1 MKDKKIIILAVILLA
16 LVGYFVWYT
25 NKTKVV
31 ERPSTAVQRA
41 ERNPQI
47 AFLRKVNKGIIAYK
61 KDNNGN
67 VPKSLDELKGKY
79 LDAKTIK
86 EAKDRNFKYKYVNAQ
101 AYRLVAPKGG
111 GAVRVAA
118 KKPGDQKKPTGA
130 AGSAPGTVPV
140 TPTKQLTTT
149 DTGWKYD
156 PTGKPDPFKPFILA
170 AAATEETP
178 AVVRRQLTPL
188 QKMPLSEIQ
197 AGLKA
202 IIWGQLGNKALV
214 EDATGKGYV
223 VQEGTYVGQHDGI
236 VKKIYQDRIIVEE
249 YRRDPV
255 KNRLEP
261 TEVVLK
267 LKKVE
272 TEEK

>member
-16 LVGYFVWYT
+16 LVGYYVWYSQ
-25 NKTKVV
+25 KTKPVESKGKVV
-31 ERPSTAVQRA
+31 DLASISPDQALLKKLNRA
-41 ERNPQI
+41 I
-47 AFLRKVNKGIIAYK
+47 SKYRKE
-61 KDNNGN
+61 NGS

-79 LDAKTIK
+79 LDAKSVDNAHK
-86 EAKDRNFKYKYVNAQ
+86 RNFQYQYGNAES
-101 AYRLVAPKGG
+101 YRIILPKGK
-111 GAVRVAA
+111 APVALA
-118 KKPGDQKKPTGA
+118 SKKPGGEKKPTGA
-130 AGSAPGTVPV
+130 SSSSGSAATTSPEVS
-140 TPTKQLTTT
+140 TT

-156 PTGKPDPFKPFILA
+156 PTGKPDPFKAFILA
-170 AAATEETP
+170 SAATEETP
-178 AVVRRQLTPL
+178 TVVRRQLTPL

-249 YRRDPV
+249 YRRDPA

-272 TEEK
+272 VEE

>member
-1 MKDKKIIILAVILLA
+1 MKDKKTIVLAVVLLA
-16 LVGYFVWYT
+16 LVGIYAFVSYKSEQRKKPT
-25 NKTKVV
+25 GKAGQVTSLTPDQEMEKKVILAIRSYQKDTQKV
-31 ERPSTAVQRA
+31 P
-41 ERNPQI
+41 RNLQQ
-47 AFLRKVNKGIIAYK
+47 
-61 KDNNGN
+61 
-67 VPKSLDELKGKY
+67 LKGKY
-79 LDAKTIK
+79 LDEKTYNLAMAKGV
-86 EAKDRNFKYKYVNAQ
+86 KYTYVNDKG
-101 AYRLVAPKGG
+101 YRISFAEASSGPVKL
-111 GAVRVAA
+111 A
-118 KKPGDQKKPTGA
+118 KKTTDTKTEPGGKQ
-130 AGSAPGTVPV
+130 SADTASDKGKSEPLMTA
-140 TPTKQLTTT
+140 

-170 AAATEETP
+170 SAATEETP
-178 AVVRRQLTPL
+178 VVVHRQLTPL

-202 IIWGQLGNKALV
+202 IIWGQLGSKALV

-249 YRRDPV
+249 YRRDPA
-255 KNRLEP
+255 KGRLEP

-272 TEEK
+272 REQ

>member
-1 MKDKKIIILAVILLA
+1 MKEKKTIVLAVVLLA
-16 LVGYFVWYT
+16 LVGVYAFYSYKSEQRKKPTGKAAPVT
-25 NKTKVV
+25 SLTPEQEMQKKVIH
-31 ERPSTAVQRA
+31 AIK
-41 ERNPQI
+41 N
-47 AFLRKVNKGIIAYK
+47 YK
-61 KDNNGN
+61 KDTTR
-67 VPKSLDELKGKY
+67 VPHNLEQLKGKY
-79 LDAKTIK
+79 LDEKTYNLTMAKGVQYT
-86 EAKDRNFKYKYVNAQ
+86 FVNDQ
-101 AYRLVAPKGG
+101 AYRISFA
-111 GAVRVAA
+111 GASSSSVKLA
-118 KKPGDQKKPTGA
+118 KKTADTKMQPGGKQ
-130 AGSAPGTVPV
+130 SADTASDEDKSK
-140 TPTKQLTTT
+140 TLTTS

-170 AAATEETP
+170 SAATEETP
-178 AVVRRQLTPL
+178 VVVHRQLTPL

-202 IIWGQLGNKALV
+202 IIWGQLGSKALV

-249 YRRDPV
+249 YRRDTT
-255 KNRLEP
+255 KGRLEP

-272 TEEK
+272 RE

>member
-41 ERNPQI
+41 ERNPDM
-47 AFLRKVNKGIIAYK
+47 ALLRKVNKAILAHK
-61 KDNNGN
+61 KETGK
-67 VPKSLDELKGKY
+67 VPKTLDELKGKY
-79 LDAKTIK
+79 LNPQTIK
-86 EAKDRNFKYKYVNAQ
+86 EANERNFEYQYVNAQ
-101 AYRLVAPKGG
+101 AYHLIAPKTT
-111 GAVRVAA
+111 GAVRGAA
-118 KKPGDQKKPTGA
+118 KKNVPAKKPKVGGTSA
-130 AGSAPGTVPV
+130 ASASP
-140 TPTKQLTTT
+140 QTTT
-149 DTGWKYD
+149 ALATTETGWKYD
-156 PTGKPDPFKPFILA
+156 PTGKPDPFKAFILA
-170 AAATEETP
+170 SAATEETP
-178 AVVRRQLTPL
+178 TVVRRQLTPL

-249 YRRDPV
+249 YRRDPA

-272 TEEK
+272 AEE

>member
-1 MKDKKIIILAVILLA
+1 MKDKKVIILAVILLA

-41 ERNPQI
+41 EQNPRV
-47 AFLRKVNKGIIAYK
+47 ALLRKLNKGIIAYK
-61 KDNNGN
+61 KDNSGN
-67 VPKSLDELKGKY
+67 VPKSLDQLKGKY

-86 EAKDRNFKYKYVNAQ
+86 EAQDRNFEYHYVNAQ
-101 AYRLVAPKGG
+101 AYRLIAPKAG
-111 GAVRVAA
+111 GAIKVAA
-118 KKPGDQKKPTGA
+118 NKPGDQKKPTGA
-130 AGSAPGTVPV
+130 TGSSPGTSPV
-140 TPTKQLTTT
+140 GPTAQLATT

-170 AAATEETP
+170 AAATEEAP
-178 AVVRRQLTPL
+178 VVVHRQLTPL

-202 IIWGQLGNKALV
+202 IIWGHFGSKALV

-249 YRRDPV
+249 YRRDPA
-255 KNRLEP
+255 KGRLEP

-272 TEEK
+272 TER

>member
-16 LVGYFVWYT
+16 LVGYYVWYA

-31 ERPSTAVQRA
+31 ERPSATVQRA
-41 ERNPQI
+41 ELNPQMLL
-47 AFLRKVNKGIIAYK
+47 FRKVNKAILAYK
-61 KDNNGN
+61 KETGN
-67 VPKSLDELKGKY
+67 VPKTLAELKGKY
-79 LDAKTIK
+79 LDPKTLK
-86 EAKDRNFKYKYVNAQ
+86 EANDSNFEYKYINAQ
-101 AYRLVAPKGG
+101 AYRLNAPKAS
-111 GAVRVAA
+111 GAVMVAS
-118 KKPGDQKKPTGA
+118 KKKAPQEKP
-130 AGSAPGTVPV
+130 PGTSSS
-140 TPTKQLTTT
+140 TASSSPTTAAELITTE
-149 DTGWKYD
+149 TGWKYD
-156 PTGKPDPFKPFILA
+156 PTGKPDPFKAFILA
-170 AAATEETP
+170 SAATEEAPT
-178 AVVRRQLTPL
+178 VVRRQLTPL

-249 YRRDPV
+249 YRRDAA
-255 KNRLEP
+255 KGRLEP

-272 TEEK
+272 AEE

>member
-16 LVGYFVWYT
+16 LVGYYVWYSQ
-25 NKTKVV
+25 KTATPKPKGKAMVAPRTDPRRAVIKKVH
-31 ERPSTAVQRA
+31 RAV
-41 ERNPQI
+41 
-47 AFLRKVNKGIIAYK
+47 LAYK
-61 KDNNGN
+61 KATGN
-67 VPKSLDELKGKY
+67 VPQNLDQLKGKY
-79 LDAKTIK
+79 LDAKTMKAAAEINL
-86 EAKDRNFKYKYVNAQ
+86 EYKYVDATS
-101 AYRLVAPKGG
+101 YKITTS
-111 GAVRVAA
+111 GASPVGVKLAS
-118 KKPGDQKKPTGA
+118 KENPPGTEPTGA
-130 AGSAPGTVPV
+130 SSSSGSAYAPPNEVS
-140 TPTKQLTTT
+140 TT

-170 AAATEETP
+170 SAATEETP
-178 AVVRRQLTPL
+178 VVVHRQLTPL

-249 YRRDPV
+249 YRRDPA
-255 KNRLEP
+255 KGKLEP

-272 TEEK
+272 TEQ

>member
-1 MKDKKIIILAVILLA
+1 MKEKKIFVLAAILLL
-16 LVGYFVWYT
+16 LVGVYAYFSQ
-25 NKTKVV
+25 KIDKATK
-31 ERPSTAVQRA
+31 PTGAAVDVAQVDRDFGLKSKVTRA
-41 ERNPQI
+41 IRTYMKEQGDAPRSFDQ
-47 AFLRKVNKGIIAYK
+47 LQ
-61 KDNNGN
+61 
-67 VPKSLDELKGKY
+67 GKY
-79 LDAKTIK
+79 LDAPT
-86 EAKDRNFKYKYVNAQ
+86 YKRALERKIQYTYLGKNQ
-101 AYRLVAPKGG
+101 YRITMPSKAAIQLASKG
-111 GAVRVAA
+111 
-118 KKPGDQKKPTGA
+118 
-130 AGSAPGTVPV
+130 PGTN
-140 TPTKQLTTT
+140 KQAGASTSSSDSSSSTATEVSTT

-170 AAATEETP
+170 SAVSEEIP
-178 AVVRRQLTPL
+178 VKVRPQLTPL

-236 VKKIYQDRIIVEE
+236 VKKIYQDRIVVEE
-249 YRRDPV
+249 YRRDPA
-255 KNRLEP
+255 KGRLEP

-272 TEEK
+272 TEE

>member
-16 LVGYFVWYT
+16 LVGYYVWYSQ
-25 NKTKVV
+25 KTKPVESKGKVV
-31 ERPSTAVQRA
+31 DLASINPDQALLKKLNRA
-41 ERNPQI
+41 ISKYQKE
-47 AFLRKVNKGIIAYK
+47 
-61 KDNNGN
+61 NGS
-67 VPKSLDELKGKY
+67 VPKSLDALKGKY
-79 LDAKTIK
+79 LDAKTVDNARK
-86 EAKDRNFKYKYVNAQ
+86 RNFKYQYGNAGS
-101 AYRLVAPKGG
+101 YRIIIPKGE
-111 GAVRVAA
+111 APVALA
-118 KKPGDQKKPTGA
+118 ARKPGSGKKLPGA
-130 AGSAPGTVPV
+130 SSSSGSAAT
-140 TPTKQLTTT
+140 TPSEVSTTE
-149 DTGWKYD
+149 TGWKYD
-156 PTGKPDPFKPFILA
+156 PTGKPDPFKAFILA
-170 AAATEETP
+170 SAATEETTT
-178 AVVRRQLTPL
+178 VVRRQLTPL

-249 YRRDPV
+249 YRRDSA
-255 KNRLEP
+255 KGRLEP

-272 TEEK
+272 AEE

>member
-41 ERNPQI
+41 ERNPQM
-47 AFLRKVNKGIIAYK
+47 ALLRKVNKAILAHK
-61 KDNNGN
+61 KETGN
-67 VPKSLDELKGKY
+67 VPKTLDELKGKY
-79 LDAKTIK
+79 LDPKTIQ
-86 EAKDRNFKYKYVNAQ
+86 EANDRDLEYQYINAQ
-101 AYRLVAPKGG
+101 AYRLIASKTGAP
-111 GAVRVAA
+111 VRVAA
-118 KKPGDQKKPTGA
+118 KKPGGEKEPTGA
-130 AGSAPGTVPV
+130 SSSAASASSAAT
-140 TPTKQLTTT
+140 TELATT

-170 AAATEETP
+170 SAATEEAPT
-178 AVVRRQLTPL
+178 VVRRQLTPL

-249 YRRDPV
+249 YRRDPAQG
-255 KNRLEP
+255 RLEP

-272 TEEK
+272 TEE

>member
-1 MKDKKIIILAVILLA
+1 MKDKKIIVLAVILLT
-16 LVGYFVWYT
+16 LVGYYVWYSQ
-25 NKTKVV
+25 KTATPKPKGKAMVAPRTDPKRAVIKKVHK
-31 ERPSTAVQRA
+31 AVA
-41 ERNPQI
+41 
-47 AFLRKVNKGIIAYK
+47 AYK
-61 KDNNGN
+61 KDTGN
-67 VPKSLDELKGKY
+67 VPRNLDQLKGKY
-79 LDAKTIK
+79 LDAKT
-86 EAKDRNFKYKYVNAQ
+86 FKAADEINLEYKYVDATSYQ
-101 AYRLVAPKGG
+101 ITTS
-111 GAVRVAA
+111 GASSAIKVAA
-118 KKPGDQKKPTGA
+118 KKTPPGTEPTGA
-130 AGSAPGTVPV
+130 TSSSDSASTSPV
-140 TPTKQLTTT
+140 EVSTTE
-149 DTGWKYD
+149 TGWKYD

-170 AAATEETP
+170 SAATEEAPT
-178 AVVRRQLTPL
+178 VVRRQLTPL

-249 YRRDPV
+249 YRRDPA
-255 KNRLEP
+255 KGQLEP

-272 TEEK
+272 AEE